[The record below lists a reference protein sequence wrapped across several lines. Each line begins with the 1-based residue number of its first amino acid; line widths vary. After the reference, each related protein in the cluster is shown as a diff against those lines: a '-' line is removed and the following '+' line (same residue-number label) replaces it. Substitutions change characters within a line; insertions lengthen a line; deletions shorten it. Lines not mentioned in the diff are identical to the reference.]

1 MMMDDGD
8 GGLMMMIRHPR
19 TPSSFLKMS
28 SASQNF
34 KTLMCLNIAKN
45 EAKLHLIDDLLL
57 LMYSH

>member
-1 MMMDDGD
+1 MMMAGGD

-28 SASQNF
+28 SASQNL
-34 KTLMCLNIAKN
+34 KTLMCLNIAIN
-45 EAKLHLIDDLLL
+45 EAKLHMIGELLL